1 MLVSPAVGTSAQ
13 RYARAALLACLMG
26 LPACS
31 VISSSTKPSEPV
43 EVPADPVPPDSGLDA
58 ATSDT
63 SPIDTA
69 STGTAPTGNTEAAR
83 VPPLPAF
90 KPVARVQRI
99 APFRHVSEFM
109 TAADWQSLKADTV
122 GLKICAPAELAEKT
136 VELADPSPLS
146 MLNEAAIAWGKASR
160 WEVVNAE
167 GATFPICTFVI
178 ARFGR

>member
-1 MLVSPAVGTSAQ
+1 
-13 RYARAALLACLMG
+13 MG

-31 VISSSTKPSEPV
+31 LISTSTKPIESV
-43 EVPADPVPPDSGLDA
+43 EAPAAPAPATSSLDPAESSPQNAAPADA
-58 ATSDT
+58 A
-63 SPIDTA
+63 PADTA
-69 STGTAPTGNTEAAR
+69 PKGNTESAA
-83 VPPLPAF
+83 VPSVPAF

-122 GLKICAPAELAEKT
+122 GLKICAPTETAETT
-136 VELADPSPLS
+136 VEVADPSPLS

-167 GATFPICTFVI
+167 GATFPICTFVV

>member
-63 SPIDTA
+63 SP
-69 STGTAPTGNTEAAR
+69 TGTAPTGNTEAAR